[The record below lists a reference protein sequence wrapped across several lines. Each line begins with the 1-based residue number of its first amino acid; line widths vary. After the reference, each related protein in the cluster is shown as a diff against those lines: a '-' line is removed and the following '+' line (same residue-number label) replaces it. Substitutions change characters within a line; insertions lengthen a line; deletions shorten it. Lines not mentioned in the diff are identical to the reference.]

1 MLFVYNALDEKGG
14 EQKGTI
20 EAVNVDIAIAA
31 LQRRGLIISN
41 IKEMGQQG
49 GIFDRSISIFDRI
62 KNKDVVILSRQIA
75 TLFQAQVSALRVF
88 RLLASEIENQALG
101 KVLNE
106 VSEDLQSGSAI
117 SKALARHPKVFSDFY
132 VNMVR
137 SGEESGKLD
146 QTFAYLADYLDRT
159 YEVTSKAKNAL
170 IYPAFVIFTFFAVMI
185 LMLTMVIPKI
195 SQIIVDSGQDVPIY
209 TQAVIGL
216 SNFFVDYGVF
226 LMIGLI
232 VGVFFL
238 IRFVKTAGG
247 HQSFDRF
254 KITLP
259 YLGNLYRKLYL
270 SRIADNLSTMLSS
283 GIPMLRALEITAS
296 VVDNQVFRDAIT
308 DTAEAVKGGS
318 SLSDAFERHKEIPNI
333 MTQMIK
339 VGEESGNLGEIL
351 GTLSKFYQREV
362 TNAVDTLVGLIEPM
376 MIVALGLGV
385 GVLLAAVLIPIYNVA
400 GTF

>member
-1 MLFVYNALDEKGG
+1 MLFEYNALDEKGA

-20 EAVNVDIAIAA
+20 EAVNVDIAISA
-31 LQRRGLIISN
+31 LQRRGLIISHIN
-41 IKEMGQQG
+41 EANTEGGVFERSI
-49 GIFDRSISIFDRI
+49 GIFDRIS
-62 KNKDVVILSRQIA
+62 NKDIVILSRQIA

-88 RLLASEIENQALG
+88 RLLSAEIENQALG

-117 SKALARHPKVFSDFY
+117 SKALAKHPKAFSDFY

-146 QTFAYLADYLDRT
+146 QTFAFLADYMDRT

-185 LMLTMVIPKI
+185 LMLTMVIPRL
-195 SQIIVDSGQDVPIY
+195 SQIIIDSGQEIPVY
-209 TQAVIGL
+209 TKAVIAL

-226 LMIGLI
+226 LIIGLI
-232 VGVFFL
+232 VGVFL
-238 IRFVKTAGG
+238 LVRFVRTSSGNE
-247 HQSFDRF
+247 SFDRF
-254 KITLP
+254 KISVP
-259 YLGNLYRKLYL
+259 YIGALYRKLYL

-283 GIPMLRALEITAS
+283 GIPMLRALEITGS
-296 VVDNQVFRDAIT
+296 VVDNAIFKT
-308 DTAEAVKGGS
+308 GLNASTEAVKGGS
-318 SLSDAFERHKEIPNI
+318 SLSDAFTQHKEIPNI

-362 TNAVDTLVGLIEPM
+362 TNAVDTLVGLIEPI

-385 GVLLAAVLIPIYNVA
+385 GTLLAAVLLPIYNVA

>member
-14 EQKGTI
+14 EQKGTV

-41 IKEMGQQG
+41 IKEADAQG
-49 GIFDRSISIFDRI
+49 GIFDRSISMFDRI

-216 SNFFVDYGVF
+216 SNFFVDYGIF

-232 VGVFFL
+232 IGVFFL
-238 IRFVKTAGG
+238 IRFVRTGAG
-247 HQSFDRF
+247 HESFDRF

-270 SRIADNLSTMLSS
+270 SRVADNLSTMLSS

-296 VVDNQVFRDAIT
+296 VVDNQIFRTAIT
-308 DTAEAVKGGS
+308 DSAEAVKGGS
-318 SLSDAFERHKEIPNI
+318 SLSDAFEHHKEIPNI

-362 TNAVDTLVGLIEPM
+362 TNAVDTLVGLIEPL

>member
-1 MLFVYNALDEKGG
+1 MLFVYNALDEKGS
-14 EQKGTI
+14 EQSGSI
-20 EAVNVDIAIAA
+20 EAVNVDIAISA

-41 IKEMGQQG
+41 IKEADTQG
-49 GIFDRSISIFDRI
+49 GIFERSITIFDRI
-62 KNKDVVILSRQIA
+62 KNKDIVILSRQIA

-88 RLLASEIENQALG
+88 RLLASEIENQALA

-117 SKALARHPKVFSDFY
+117 SKALARHPKAFSEFY

-159 YEVTSKAKNAL
+159 YEVTSKAKNAM

-195 SQIIVDSGQDVPIY
+195 SQIILDSGQEVPVY
-209 TQAVIGL
+209 TKAVIAL

-238 IRFVKTAGG
+238 IRFVRTGTG
-247 HQSFDRF
+247 HESFDSF

-270 SRIADNLSTMLSS
+270 SRVADNLSTMLSS
-283 GIPMLRALEITAS
+283 GIPMLRALETTAA
-296 VVDNQVFRDAIT
+296 VVDNAIFKKALA
-308 DTAEAVKGGS
+308 DTTEAVKGGS

-362 TNAVDTLVGLIEPM
+362 TNAVDTLVGLIEPL